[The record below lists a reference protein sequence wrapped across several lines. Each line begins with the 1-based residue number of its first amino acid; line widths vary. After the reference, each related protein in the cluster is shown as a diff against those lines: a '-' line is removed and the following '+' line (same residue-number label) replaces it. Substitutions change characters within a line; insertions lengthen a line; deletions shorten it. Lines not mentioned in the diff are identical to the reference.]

1 MEVLG
6 FLRRLLVF
14 GKKKKTN
21 VVDER
26 KRVIAEIVV
35 FEYIA
40 STSISFK
47 FRTYKDITSKNN

>member
-6 FLRRLLVF
+6 FLRRMLVF

-40 STSISFK
+40 SNSYFIQIS
-47 FRTYKDITSKNN
+47 YI